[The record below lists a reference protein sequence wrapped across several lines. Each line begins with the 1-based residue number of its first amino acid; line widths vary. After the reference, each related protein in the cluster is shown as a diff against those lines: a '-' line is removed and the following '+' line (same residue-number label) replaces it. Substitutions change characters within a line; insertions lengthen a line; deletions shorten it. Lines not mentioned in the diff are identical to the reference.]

1 MVHLVPYTPP
11 CLSFSAIHS
20 SIFHYHIDSPTGE
33 RTVHGVEMVDGSTLT
48 ADIILTGCSPYHTFV
63 ELMGN
68 KDQEDL
74 GSDSYNINSSNSSNN
89 SKSKSSQYEQSSRS
103 SQFKHHVEHTDFS
116 CGAFKINLAVNKLP
130 NFSCYPSPEDG
141 SVGPMHRGTLR
152 VSTIKL
158 SIVQYSLI
166 QCNKVDWN

>member
-1 MVHLVPYTPP
+1 
-11 CLSFSAIHS
+11 
-20 SIFHYHIDSPTGE
+20 
-33 RTVHGVEMVDGSTLT
+33 MVDGSALT

-74 GSDSYNINSSNSSNN
+74 GSDSYNIDSRNNSNKSK
-89 SKSKSSQYEQSSRS
+89 SKSKSSQYEKRNKVSK
-103 SQFKHHVEHTDFS
+103 FKHHVEHTDFS

-141 SVGPMHRGTLR
+141 SVGPMHRGTL
-152 VSTIKL
+152 
-158 SIVQYSLI
+158 
-166 QCNKVDWN
+166 